1 MYGTW
6 SVDFNVK
13 TLGQGHQC
21 TGSARQ
27 LSSQVVKRVCRLT
40 WRPIG
45 SLGSL
50 WMTLLWAVCRLSCRC
65 FISTQAST
73 AASRTGLSHG
83 YATSVT
89 EPNSN
94 RNEWERHTAC
104 VIRLGIPWP
113 NRTDSILALV
123 ELDLPVAGQHRR
135 RSILSPWIGFPSLL
149 HGLCCSTIMQVGY
162 TLLIKWSPSPK
173 IVNHQKKPT
182 NVKFNIYNT
191 HSVPKYNLFYTN
203 HKFIN

>member
-1 MYGTW
+1 MELYIYIYSGAW
-6 SVDFNVK
+6 ISEILNVK
-13 TLGQGHQC
+13 TLGEGHQC

-50 WMTLLWAVCRLSCRC
+50 WMTLLWAVCRLSYRC
-65 FISTQAST
+65 FISTQAS
-73 AASRTGLSHG
+73 RTGLSKG

-123 ELDLPVAGQHRR
+123 ELDLPVARQHRGCG
-135 RSILSPWIGFPSLL
+135 SILSPWIGFPSLL
-149 HGLCCSTIMQVGY
+149 RGLCCM
-162 TLLIKWSPSPK
+162 L
-173 IVNHQKKPT
+173 
-182 NVKFNIYNT
+182 YNYAGRIL
-191 HSVPKYNLFYTN
+191 S
-203 HKFIN
+203 